1 MILKNKKKYSEEE
14 KQVLWSRYREDKTD
28 AKVFNELLEA
38 YFPLLEVIA
47 SKSKSSLP
55 AQIEIGDL
63 LNDGFFGLVD
73 ALEKFDESKG
83 WKFETYASNRIRG
96 EINDRLRDYDWV
108 SRYSRLKFKQ
118 VSQTE
123 IFLTEELQRQ
133 PSLQD
138 IADRLGWDIQ
148 EVGKV
153 QASFNNSYSIN
164 IDEYI
169 SDSMHESFSLSEM
182 IPDASAGQAGFDLD
196 VDDLTKI
203 IEKHMFSLPEHE
215 SIVVFL
221 SIYENMTFE
230 EIAEVIEVKPSKVSK
245 IFDQAIGRLRETLGV
260 Y

>member
-1 MILKNKKKYSEEE
+1 MILKNKKKYSEQE
-14 KQVLWSRYREDKTD
+14 KEILWNRYREDRNNV
-28 AKVFNELLEA
+28 KVFNELLEA
-38 YFPLLEVIA
+38 YLPLLEVIA
-47 SKSKSSLP
+47 SKSKSNLP
-55 AQIEIGDL
+55 SQIEIGDL

-73 ALEKFDESKG
+73 AIERFDETKG

-123 IFLTEELQRQ
+123 TFLVEELQRQ
-133 PSLQD
+133 PTLQD
-138 IADRLGWDIQ
+138 IADRLGWDVS
-148 EVGKV
+148 EVSKV
-153 QASFNNSYSIN
+153 QAAFNNSYSIN

-169 SDSMHESFSLSEM
+169 SDSTHESFSLSEM
-182 IPDASAGQAGFDLD
+182 IPDSSAGQAGFDLD

-203 IEKHMFSLPEHE
+203 IERKMFSLAEHE

-221 SIYENMTFE
+221 YIYENMTFE
-230 EIAEVIEVKPSKVSK
+230 EIAEATDSKASKVMK
-245 IFDQAIGRLRETLGV
+245 IFNEAISSLRENLGV

>member
-14 KQVLWSRYREDKTD
+14 KQVLWSKYREDRSNV
-28 AKVFNELLEA
+28 KVFNELLEA
-38 YFPLLEVIA
+38 YIPLLEVIA

-55 AQIEIGDL
+55 SQIEIGDL
-63 LNDGFFGLVD
+63 LNDGFFGLVN
-73 ALEKFDESKG
+73 AVERFDETKG

-123 IFLTEELQRQ
+123 QFLTEELQRE
-133 PSLQD
+133 PTLQD
-138 IADRLGWDIQ
+138 IADRLGWDIE
-148 EVGKV
+148 EVNKV
-153 QASFNNSYSIN
+153 QASYNNSYAIN

-169 SDSMHESFSLSEM
+169 SDSTHESFSLSEM
-182 IPDASAGQAGFDLD
+182 LPDPSAGDAGFDLD
-196 VDDLTKI
+196 VDELTKT
-203 IEKHMFSLPEHE
+203 IERHMFSLPEHE

-221 SIYENMTFE
+221 SIYEGMEFS
-230 EIAEVIEVKPSKVSK
+230 EIADIIEVKPTKVSK
-245 IFDQAIGRLRETLGV
+245 IFDKAISRLRETIGV